1 MTKGFID
8 SQRGLDVN
16 EFDEE
21 TMFIEPDQFQDPV
34 AEFHILLFQVWR
46 VLVRL
51 SLMEL
56 LVKAHFTE
64 EDFTVSSVIVMG
76 NYIGNNF

>member
-21 TMFIEPDQFQDPV
+21 TMFIEPDQFQDSV
-34 AEFHILLFQVWR
+34 AEFHMLLFQVWR

>member
-34 AEFHILLFQVWR
+34 AEFHMLLFQVWR

-56 LVKAHFTE
+56 LVKAHFTK